1 MNWNKIFAVLIFLG
15 VIAFILT
22 VIFVSVA
29 FLVMIFGSIDSIGK
43 KKYHCENGK
52 CVAGYDKG
60 KTIYVTDN
68 CDNEC

>member
-1 MNWNKIFAVLIFLG
+1 
-15 VIAFILT
+15 LT